1 MLQNFQQQNTN
12 FLTKTEGNF
21 LHTHMHYVIYAKTV
35 YICAAK
41 YTYAYALCFINCVYM
56 RSKLSRQKAITF
68 YMFHIF
74 YTMGNVL
81 RAIVYDLK
89 QINFARGGF
98 NITTC
103 KAPTGLKII

>member
-1 MLQNFQQQNTN
+1 
-12 FLTKTEGNF
+12 
-21 LHTHMHYVIYAKTV
+21 MHYVIYAKTV

-89 QINFARGGF
+89 QINFALL
-98 NITTC
+98 
-103 KAPTGLKII
+103 LKINSVFR